1 MATIKSYNLKNGTE
15 MWEYFVSNGRNKGTG
30 APLKIHKRG
39 FKSRKDAEKA
49 AKIIEGEI
57 ASGEYLKSNPSKLT
71 ISDYFDLWINTYK
84 TNVKEGTRIVH
95 RSNITTYIDPYI
107 GNFKL
112 DQYTRREHQQYIN
125 MLLNK
130 KGLGRTGKGLSIR
143 TVKTI
148 NATLS
153 NGFKKAIQLGYLKDN
168 PTNFAEFPREESS
181 KEPKYYTL
189 EQADKF
195 LEYAKQ
201 EKQSIWYPFFLTIFD
216 CGLRKGEAM
225 ALQWSDIDLKNK
237 TIDISKERLYRAERG
252 ENAKNIA
259 LDNTKTESGKRLL
272 IMTTRMQKAFIELY
286 SVFYEAGNT
295 IPITKYTNDFI
306 FLYDNGN
313 IVRSRS
319 VNGAFDRI
327 IKKAGLPKI
336 KVHDG
341 RHTYAVR
348 LRQAGVPLEDI
359 KDLLGHKDVSTT
371 QIYAQISP
379 EVKKRAT
386 DILDDY
392 IENSERKASG
402 QIINFSTQK
411 NRRK

>member
-1 MATIKSYNLKNGTE
+1 
-15 MWEYFVSNGRNKGTG
+15 
-30 APLKIHKRG
+30 
-39 FKSRKDAEKA
+39 
-49 AKIIEGEI
+49 
-57 ASGEYLKSNPSKLT
+57 
-71 ISDYFDLWINTYK
+71 
-84 TNVKEGTRIVH
+84 
-95 RSNITTYIDPYI
+95 
-107 GNFKL
+107 
-112 DQYTRREHQQYIN
+112 
-125 MLLNK
+125 
-130 KGLGRTGKGLSIR
+130 
-143 TVKTI
+143 
-148 NATLS
+148 
-153 NGFKKAIQLGYLKDN
+153 
-168 PTNFAEFPREESS
+168 
-181 KEPKYYTL
+181 
-189 EQADKF
+189 
-195 LEYAKQ
+195 
-201 EKQSIWYPFFLTIFD
+201 
-216 CGLRKGEAM
+216 
-225 ALQWSDIDLKNK
+225 
-237 TIDISKERLYRAERG
+237 
-252 ENAKNIA
+252 
-259 LDNTKTESGKRLL
+259 
-272 IMTTRMQKAFIELY
+272 MQKAFIELY

-327 IKKAGLPKI
+327 LKKAGLPKI

-359 KDLLGHKDVSTT
+359 KDLLGHKDVATT